1 MYSFI
6 INNNIKKGFKQIKRV
21 NRQPIQRPLSGGSGD
36 FPSSFSKGGSDD
48 FPSSFSK
55 GGSGDF
61 PRGSK
66 TVSLFSQ
73 PYLDTYNQCY
83 KNIVVVNLIPQGPLA
98 DLVRLVKFPKLSEFK
113 QPGPCSLLKQCGL
126 ALTSLNE
133 CHGCKFG
140 SDLMVV
146 DEIPDLISFLV
157 SNGYTVDTSITKM
170 FNTSDIKFDTNT
182 GNKLICF
189 TTFTTFDKGGAKL

>member
-6 INNNIKKGFKQIKRV
+6 NNNNIKKGFKQIKRV
-21 NRQPIQRPLSGGSGD
+21 NRQPIQRPLSDSSHD
-36 FPSSFSKGGSDD
+36 FPSSFSKGGSD
-48 FPSSFSK
+48 
-55 GGSGDF
+55 DF

-113 QPGPCSLLKQCGL
+113 QPGPCSPLKQCGL
-126 ALTSLNE
+126 AITSLNE
-133 CHGCKFG
+133 CHRCKFG

-189 TTFTTFDKGGAKL
+189 TTFEKGGAKNG